1 MEVIKIKLL
10 QDYDVAA
17 VRWLTAKILSFAVKN
32 IEAGFIFLAHLFVS
46 LR

>member
-10 QDYDVAA
+10 QDYDVAGGEVA
-17 VRWLTAKILSFAVKN
+17 YREDTFVAVKK

>member
-10 QDYDVAA
+10 QDYDVAGGEVA
-17 VRWLTAKILSFAVKN
+17 YREDTFVRCEN
-32 IEAGFIFLAHLFVS
+32 IKASFIFLAHLFVS